1 MIYVFDVESRE
12 MAKDLEYY
20 RDCLD
25 GLSQFSKDASV
36 FLLVH
41 KMDLVREGE
50 RSITFQRKV
59 AELEKASGDFPVKV
73 LGTSIYDETLYKACQ
88 ISIFDESCLMYCTTG
103 LVQHREHIDTQRSK
117 PQ

>member
-1 MIYVFDVESRE
+1 MDSYLSTQRSTIFSHAGVMIYVFDVESRE

-20 RDCLD
+20 HDCLD

-50 RSITFQRKV
+50 RSIVFQRKV

-73 LGTSIYDETLYKACQ
+73 LGTSIYDETLFKAC
-88 ISIFDESCLMYCTTG
+88 ILSGLSIFD
-103 LVQHREHIDTQRSK
+103 
-117 PQ
+117 